1 MGYHQCADLKPKKI
15 DCLDSLQFQ
24 GVHLHKHAFKEILIT
39 DTKGSIDAED
49 NGKVFLVEV
58 DCVITLPSIGSGEM
72 GPYTFV
78 NYGKEDKKTG
88 ISDVQIS
95 IAPAAIDWIAGCD
108 LSATVNTALIN
119 TAATAKRGDYL
130 VLVYGGADGWSIA
143 EMRGTWAL
151 ATA

>member
-15 DCLDSLQFQ
+15 DCLDDLQFQ
-24 GVHLHKHAFKEILIT
+24 GMHLHKHAFKELLIAS
-39 DTKGSIDAED
+39 TKGSIDAED

-58 DCVITLPSIGSGEM
+58 DCVITLPAIGTGGV

-78 NYGKEDKKTG
+78 NYGKEDKDTG

-95 IAPAAIDWIAGCD
+95 IDPNSSDYIAGCD
-108 LSATVNTALIN
+108 LTATNDTDLIN

-130 VLVYGGADGWSIA
+130 VLVYGGANGWNIA
-143 EMRGTWAL
+143 AMRGVWAL
-151 ATA
+151 A